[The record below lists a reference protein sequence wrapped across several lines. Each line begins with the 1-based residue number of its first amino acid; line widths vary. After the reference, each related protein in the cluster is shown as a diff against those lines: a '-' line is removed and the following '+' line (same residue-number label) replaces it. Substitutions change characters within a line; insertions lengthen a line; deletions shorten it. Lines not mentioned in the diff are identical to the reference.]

1 MFLMKN
7 DTLALVYSVLVV
19 YDLGHLGR
27 GKRCQRGKSH
37 SFNVQVADKAGLADR
52 RANALLGE
60 LEESRSLLD
69 SAERGKKQAE
79 MELHDT
85 RVKIIVITIIT
96 IILITSK

>member
-1 MFLMKN
+1 M
-7 DTLALVYSVLVV
+7 
-19 YDLGHLGR
+19 
-27 GKRCQRGKSH
+27 KRCQRAKSH

-85 RVKIIVITIIT
+85 RVKIIIITMIT